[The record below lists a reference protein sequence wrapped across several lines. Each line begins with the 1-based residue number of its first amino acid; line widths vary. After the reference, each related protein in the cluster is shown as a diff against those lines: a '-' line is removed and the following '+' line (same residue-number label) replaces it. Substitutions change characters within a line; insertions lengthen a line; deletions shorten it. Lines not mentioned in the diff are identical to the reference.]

1 MFSKKEPVVDIQAIT
16 SAIKF
21 GNLSND
27 DINEII
33 AAVKYARAQRSK
45 QQARA
50 LRAGDSV
57 RFTSRGNTFFGTI
70 ERVKLKNAFVKV
82 GNFSRYNVPL
92 NMLEAV

>member
-1 MFSKKEPVVDIQAIT
+1 MKVQDINSAIISGIYT
-16 SAIKF
+16 NDDLNSIVNAIKF
-21 GNLSND
+21 
-27 DINEII
+27 
-33 AAVKYARAQRSK
+33 ARTQLTK

-50 LRAGDSV
+50 LRVGDAV
-57 RFTSRGNTFFGTI
+57 RFSSRGNTFFGTV

>member
-1 MFSKKEPVVDIQAIT
+1 MDVKAIN
-16 SAIKF
+16 SAIMF
-21 GNLSND
+21 GNLN
-27 DINEII
+27 NEDLNSVID
-33 AAVKYARAQRSK
+33 AVKYARAQRAK
-45 QQARA
+45 AQARA
-50 LRAGDSV
+50 LRAGDQV